1 MEGVAVQS
9 GVVRRVT
16 NSLEFKELMK
26 AIVNLSSTERK
37 NIKVAR

>member
-1 MEGVAVQS
+1 MQGGVVQG
-9 GVVRRVT
+9 GVVRQVT